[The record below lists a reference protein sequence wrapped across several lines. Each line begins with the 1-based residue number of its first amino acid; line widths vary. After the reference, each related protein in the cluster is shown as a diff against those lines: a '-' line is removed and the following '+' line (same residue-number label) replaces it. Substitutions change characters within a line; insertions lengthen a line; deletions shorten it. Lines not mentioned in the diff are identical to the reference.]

1 MIRCQADLFTQC
13 VNRIGFGFHF
23 APQCFDLFI
32 QAVQL
37 RFLLFSLKLLLIQLM
52 TAIFQF
58 LNAAAR
64 APVGTVLGAVFPQ
77 LFFCGVI
84 IVQIVCIV
92 HQIAQLGADRG
103 RGLHFA
109 ALLQLRHIG
118 AAGKRLCIQLKQ
130 FLAQF
135 FRKA

>member
-13 VNRIGFGFHF
+13 VNRIGFGCHF
-23 APQCFDLFI
+23 APQCFDFFI
-32 QAVQL
+32 QAAQL
-37 RFLLFSLKLLLIQLM
+37 RFLLFCLKLLLIQLM
-52 TAIFQF
+52 AAIFQF

-109 ALLQLRHIG
+109 ALQLRHIG

>member
-1 MIRCQADLFTQC
+1 M
-13 VNRIGFGFHF
+13 NRIGFGCHF

-37 RFLLFSLKLLLIQLM
+37 RFLLFCLKLLSIQLM
-52 TAIFQF
+52 AAIFQF

-64 APVGTVLGAVFPQ
+64 APVGAVLGAVFPQ

-92 HQIAQLGADRG
+92 HQITQLGADRG
-103 RGLHFA
+103 RCLHFA
-109 ALLQLRHIG
+109 ALQLRHIG